1 MPRKNPIMSN
11 AHIWLRAETK
21 PLEERSALSPE
32 NAKKLID
39 HGFQLT
45 VERSSQSIFDDREF
59 EEIGCQCVAENSWQD
74 QAPQD
79 AYILGLKELPAS
91 TTPLKHRHIYFAHA
105 YKEQEGW
112 KDVLGRFNAGGGA
125 LFDLEYLTNET
136 GRRVAA
142 FGFWAGFAGAAAAV
156 QAWCAQRDN
165 RTLQNLNSY
174 KSQQAM
180 IDDLLHTLGGQQPRL
195 IVIGAHGRCGQG
207 ARSVADKLGLEV
219 TCWDMEETKAGGPFP
234 EIAEHDIF
242 VNCVFVNSKIPPFLT
257 REILAEDQRTLSVI
271 CDVSCD
277 PTSDL
282 NPLPFYTECSDFV
295 NPCMRIIDG
304 HSPLDLIAID
314 HLPSLLPAES
324 SDDFSSQLLPSL
336 LDIQDDTQGVWR
348 RAHDLF
354 ITKSKSIK

>member
-1 MPRKNPIMSN
+1 MSKP
-11 AHIWLRAETK
+11 HIWLRAETK

-45 VERSSQSIFDDREF
+45 VERSSQAIFDDQEY
-59 EEIGCQCVAENSWQD
+59 EDLGCQCVAENSWQD
-74 QAPQD
+74 QAPAD
-79 AYILGLKELPAS
+79 AYILGLKELPEA
-91 TTPLKHRHIYFAHA
+91 TTPLKHRHIFFAHA
-105 YKEQEGW
+105 YKEQDGW

-125 LFDLEYLTNET
+125 LFDLEYLTNEH

-142 FGFWAGFAGAAAAV
+142 FGFWAGFAGAAVAI
-156 QAWCAQRDN
+156 QAWCAQHAN
-165 RTLQNLNSY
+165 RELQNLSSY
-174 KSQQAM
+174 KNQEAM
-180 IDDLLHTLGGQQPRL
+180 IEALQNTLAGKQPRL
-195 IVIGAHGRCGQG
+195 IVIGAQGRCGQG

-219 TCWDMEETKAGGPFP
+219 TSWDMEETKAGGPFP
-234 EIAEHDIF
+234 EITEHDIF

-257 REILAEDQRTLSVI
+257 GIELASEQRKLSVI

-282 NPLPFYTECSDFV
+282 NPLPVYSECSDFT
-295 NPCMRIIDG
+295 NPCIRIIDG
-304 HSPLDLIAID
+304 DSPLDLIAID

-336 LDIQDDTQGVWR
+336 LDIQDDTAGIWG
-348 RAHDLF
+348 RAHDIF
-354 ITKSKSIK
+354 TTKSNSIK

>member
-1 MPRKNPIMSN
+1 MSKP
-11 AHIWLRAETK
+11 HLWLRAETK
-21 PLEERSALSPE
+21 PLEERSALSPG

-39 HGFQLT
+39 HGFKLT
-45 VERSSQSIFDDREF
+45 VERSTQSIFDD
-59 EEIGCQCVAENSWQD
+59 EEYEALDCECVAENSWQD
-74 QAPQD
+74 QAPDD
-79 AYILGLKELPAS
+79 AYILGLKELPEA

-112 KDVLGRFNAGGGA
+112 KDVLGRYNAGGGA
-125 LFDLEYLTNET
+125 LYDLEYLTDES

-142 FGFWAGFAGAAAAV
+142 FGFWAGFAGAAVAV
-156 QAWCAQRDN
+156 QAWCAQRDHQV
-165 RTLQNLNSY
+165 LQNLSSY
-174 KSQQAM
+174 KNQEAM
-180 IDDLLHTLGGQQPRL
+180 IGDLQNILAGRKPRM

-207 ARSVADKLGLEV
+207 ARSVADQLGLEI

-257 REILAEDQRTLSVI
+257 HEELAADQRKLSVI

-282 NPLPFYTECSDFV
+282 NPLPFYTDCSDFTQ
-295 NPCMRIIDG
+295 PCMRIIDG
-304 HSPLDLIAID
+304 DKPLDLIAID

-336 LDIQDDTQGVWR
+336 LDIENDTEGVWR

-354 ITKSKSIK
+354 TQKSNSIK

>member
-1 MPRKNPIMSN
+1 MRKP
-11 AHIWLRAETK
+11 HICLRAETK
-21 PLEERSALSPE
+21 PLEERSALSPK
-32 NAKKLID
+32 NARKLID

-45 VERSSQSIFDDREF
+45 VERSTQSIFDDQEYKDL
-59 EEIGCQCVAENSWQD
+59 GCECVAENSWQD
-74 QAPQD
+74 QAPAD
-79 AYILGLKELPAS
+79 AYILGLKELPEA
-91 TTPLKHRHIYFAHA
+91 TTPLKHRHIFFAHA
-105 YKEQEGW
+105 YKEQDGW

-125 LFDLEYLTNET
+125 LFDLEYLTNEH

-142 FGFWAGFAGAAAAV
+142 FGFWAGFAGAAVAV

-165 RTLQNLNSY
+165 KELQNLNSY
-174 KSQQAM
+174 KNQEAM
-180 IDDLLHTLGGQQPRL
+180 IDDMKNILAGKKPRM

-234 EIAEHDIF
+234 EITEHDIF

-257 REILAEDQRTLSVI
+257 SDELASDQRKLSVI

-282 NPLPFYTECSDFV
+282 NPLPVYSECSDFV
-295 NPCMRIIDG
+295 NPCIRIMEG
-304 HSPLDLIAID
+304 SPALDLIAID

-336 LDIQDDTQGVWR
+336 LDIENDTAGVWR

-354 ITKSKSIK
+354 TTKSNSIK